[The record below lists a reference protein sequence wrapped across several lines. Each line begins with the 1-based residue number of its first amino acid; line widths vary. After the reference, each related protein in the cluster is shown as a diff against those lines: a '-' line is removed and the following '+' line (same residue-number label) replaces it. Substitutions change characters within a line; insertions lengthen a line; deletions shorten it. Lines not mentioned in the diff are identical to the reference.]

1 MLTEEDINKMII
13 SINESMGY
21 NMIGIDPYNESW
33 REVKVPPSMKK
44 EKKEPQVKDIYINP
58 IVVKYIDMLKDNNK
72 YDENHFIVKS
82 LLANIDKKTIDER
95 NITYWESIIK
105 KIVDNK

>member
-1 MLTEEDINKMII
+1 MTEEGINKMII

-21 NMIGIDPYNESW
+21 NMAGIDPYNEGW
-33 REVKVPPSMKK
+33 REVKIPPTIKKTKK
-44 EKKEPQVKDIYINP
+44 EAPIRDIYINP
-58 IVVKYIDMLKDNNK
+58 IVVKYIDILKDNDK
-72 YDENHFIVKS
+72 YNENHFITKS
-82 LLANIDKKTIDER
+82 LLANIDKKVIDER

>member
-1 MLTEEDINKMII
+1 MTEEDINNMII

-33 REVKVPPSMKK
+33 REIKIPPSIKK
-44 EKKEPQVKDIYINP
+44 EKKEVPTKDIYINP
-58 IVVKYIDMLKDNNK
+58 SVVKYIDILKDNNK
-72 YDENHFIVKS
+72 YYENHFITKS
-82 LLANIDKKTIDER
+82 LLANIDKKTIDNR
-95 NITYWESIIK
+95 NIAYWESIIK

>member
-1 MLTEEDINKMII
+1 MTEEDINKMII

-33 REVKVPPSMKK
+33 REVKIPPSIKKNKK
-44 EKKEPQVKDIYINP
+44 ETPTKDIYINP

-82 LLANIDKKTIDER
+82 LLANIDKKTIDNR